1 MKNENLGTEANT
13 LDDSHGFLAKLSDD
27 FFATHRVI
35 VRTHGLLLIVSI
47 HADYCKTSEKKA
59 LVDVSVSP
67 SLARSKIKNVAR

>member
-13 LDDSHGFLAKLSDD
+13 LDELSRLSRKLSDD

-67 SLARSKIKNVAR
+67 SLALSKIKNVAR